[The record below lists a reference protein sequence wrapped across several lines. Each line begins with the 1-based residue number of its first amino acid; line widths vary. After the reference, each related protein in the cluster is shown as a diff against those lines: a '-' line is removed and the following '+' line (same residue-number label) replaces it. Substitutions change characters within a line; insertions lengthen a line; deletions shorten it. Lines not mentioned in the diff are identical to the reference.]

1 VTDLLGTV
9 NATLELPEDTS
20 SAGFISVGAAKVAI
34 NTPSVELYE
43 AASRA
48 ATAEVFADSARW
60 QTLVG
65 CQPKAD
71 LSDACVE
78 TFVKSFGRRAFRR
91 ELAAD
96 EVAQWMGVGK
106 ETAQLAAS
114 AAPGLAAIT
123 SGLLQ
128 SPYFLYRIEVNRLD
142 ASNQRLKY
150 DGPSM
155 ATRLAFA
162 LTGRPP
168 SEALIADAAAGKL
181 DTVDGIRAA
190 AAPLL
195 SDRDNASRMA
205 GFFSEYSQAQLVM
218 VVQKSTELFPNFN
231 EAIRASMLEATKL
244 FIKNVVMAPN
254 ADVRSFFDSNQT
266 FVDANL
272 APIYGVTA
280 PASGFAQ
287 ITLGP
292 EAGRAGILGQAAVLA
307 GHSQPDHNSPTR
319 RGIFIATNL
328 LCQAP
333 PPPPDGVIAVLPNDP
348 TLTERQKL
356 EKHRENPS
364 CASCHAL
371 FDPPGLAL
379 EHFNSIGQYQADDHG
394 KVIDATGTLD
404 GVAFNGAAEL
414 GAALRQSPR
423 AMKCMVGNFYREV
436 NAVQDTKSDPDQ
448 VAALADTLGAK
459 NYVWRDFLSEFIV
472 SDAFRSAPAVA
483 TTGGS
488 Q

>member
-1 VTDLLGTV
+1 MER
-9 NATLELPEDTS
+9 N
-20 SAGFISVGAAKVAI
+20 
-34 NTPSVELYE
+34 
-43 AASRA
+43 
-48 ATAEVFADSARW
+48 
-60 QTLVG
+60 
-65 CQPKAD
+65 
-71 LSDACVE
+71 
-78 TFVKSFGRRAFRR
+78 
-91 ELAAD
+91 
-96 EVAQWMGVGK
+96 
-106 ETAQLAAS
+106 
-114 AAPGLAAIT
+114 AAIT
-123 SGLLQ
+123 SGFLQ
-128 SPYFLYRIEVNRLD
+128 SPYFLYRVEVNRLD
-142 ASNQRLKY
+142 ASNNRLKY
-150 DGPSM
+150 DGPST
-155 ATRLAFA
+155 ATRLAFL

-168 SEALIADAAAGKL
+168 SASLIEDGISGKL
-181 DTVDGIRAA
+181 GTVEGIRAA

-195 SDRDNASRMA
+195 NDPDNASRMA
-205 GFFSEYSQAQLVM
+205 EFFSEYSQAQLVM
-218 VVQKSTELFPNFN
+218 VVQKSTELFANFTDPLK
-231 EAIRASMLEATKL
+231 ASMLQATQL

-272 APIYGVTA
+272 APIYGVNA

-292 EAGRAGILGQAAVLA
+292 ESGRAGILGQAAVLA

-333 PPPPDGVIAVLPNDP
+333 PPPPADVIAVLPNDP

-364 CASCHAL
+364 CAACHAL

-414 GAALRQSPR
+414 GAALRQSTR
-423 AMKCMVGNFYREV
+423 ATNCMVGNFYRAV
-436 NAVQDTKSDPDQ
+436 NAVQDTKADPEQ
-448 VAALADTLGAK
+448 VSALAQTLSAK
-459 NYVWRDFLSEFIV
+459 GYIWRDFVSEFIV
-472 SDAFRSAPAVA
+472 SDAFRSAPAVPA
-483 TTGGS
+483 TGGS